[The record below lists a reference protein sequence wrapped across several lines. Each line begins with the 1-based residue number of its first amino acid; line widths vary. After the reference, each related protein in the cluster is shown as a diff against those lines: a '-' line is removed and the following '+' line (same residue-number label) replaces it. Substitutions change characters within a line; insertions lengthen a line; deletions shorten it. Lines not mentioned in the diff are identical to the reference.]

1 MLYESVCRVVKK
13 IRKRTSSTDPFETCR
28 ELGILINTPA
38 LGDSDDA
45 IKGFY
50 CTERRIRCITVNG
63 SLPLTIQKIVAA
75 HELGHA
81 VLHAKADIKQFHD
94 FGLFDESSIM
104 EKEANLF
111 AAEYLLDDEEVL
123 ETLNQDT
130 TFFTAA
136 AKLYVPMELLDFKFR
151 VMKWKGYKLTEP
163 PINARSNFLK
173 DLEMPDDTDYY
184 GE

>member
-13 IRKRTSSTDPFETCR
+13 IRKRTSATDPFETCR
-28 ELGILINTPA
+28 ELGIRINTPA

-45 IKGFY
+45 IKWFY

-94 FGLFDESSIM
+94 FGLFDDNGERSQS
-104 EKEANLF
+104 
-111 AAEYLLDDEEVL
+111 
-123 ETLNQDT
+123 
-130 TFFTAA
+130 
-136 AKLYVPMELLDFKFR
+136 FR
-151 VMKWKGYKLTEP
+151 GRVSAG
-163 PINARSNFLK
+163 
-173 DLEMPDDTDYY
+173 
-184 GE
+184 